1 MNTPPSLPRYA
12 KGMSLLELTVV
23 IAVVLALIGIVLIGS
38 SAWKRGADRSGCIMN
53 IRNTQNAV
61 RAHQN
66 LRALADGM
74 AIDISAEIIGPGKM
88 IESEPECPGG
98 GGYTRIDHLPYQG
111 ELAMTCD
118 LSSSELHVPN
128 GHADW

>member
-1 MNTPPSLPRYA
+1 MNTVFAPPRHA

-23 IAVVLALIGIVLIGS
+23 IAVIIALIGIILVGS
-38 SAWKRGADRSGCIMN
+38 SAWKRGADRSACIIN
-53 IRNTQNAV
+53 IRHTQNAV

-74 AIDISAEIIGPGKM
+74 AIDISAEIIGPGKL

-98 GGYTRIDHLPYQG
+98 GVYTRIDHIPFQG
-111 ELAMTCD
+111 ELVMTCN
-118 LSSSELHVPN
+118 LSSSDLHVPN
-128 GHADW
+128 GYADW